1 VSAVLVFDLETI
13 PDASGLRAAWPE
25 LPGGASDWADDDIV
39 RFVLQQREEQTGKS
53 FLPLQFHRVI
63 AIGCLFRR
71 DKESG
76 EVLQFR
82 CLGDHADDE
91 ARLVR
96 DFFGIIEKYAPQL
109 VSWNGSGFDLPV
121 LHYRA
126 LVHGLAAPRYWDMGE
141 DDRDFKYNNYISR
154 YHQRHTDLMDLLSLY
169 HGRAVAPLDQVAMLC
184 GFPGKQGMN
193 GAQVWPA
200 FCEGRIDDIR
210 HYCLTD
216 VLNTWLVWC
225 RFQKMRGI
233 YSVER
238 YQYEIELVRSLVSN
252 QSDPRWAQFLNAW
265 ESR

>member
-1 VSAVLVFDLETI
+1 
-13 PDASGLRAAWPE
+13 
-25 LPGGASDWADDDIV
+25 
-39 RFVLQQREEQTGKS
+39 
-53 FLPLQFHRVI
+53 
-63 AIGCLFRR
+63 
-71 DKESG
+71 
-76 EVLQFR
+76 
-82 CLGDHADDE
+82 
-91 ARLVR
+91 
-96 DFFGIIEKYAPQL
+96 
-109 VSWNGSGFDLPV
+109 
-121 LHYRA
+121 
-126 LVHGLAAPRYWDMGE
+126 
-141 DDRDFKYNNYISR
+141 
-154 YHQRHTDLMDLLSLY
+154 
-169 HGRAVAPLDQVAMLC
+169 MLC